1 MVAEKTAKTLGG
13 YFFAASCTQIPHMAT
28 TMLPHVASCLIN

>member
-13 YFFAASCTQIPHMAT
+13 YII
-28 TMLPHVASCLIN
+28 LPHLVECRANK